1 MISEL
6 DRDGDCSADTESWPD
21 LMASLAG
28 KERASVPL
36 AAGADGYHTAVHD
49 AELNRVIARLGV
61 PRSPEPATRPDP
73 LRELRASSRLGTL
86 ARYGAAVAIAG
97 LAALL
102 VVAWMPDRNAA
113 TASRLA
119 EVAPGSTDSTVQVP
133 EGSARASPRLV
144 FSEAVP
150 GAPGAALPLGIS
162 LVNATSGDAVVLT
175 GLPGGWTV
183 TTGRQSG
190 AAWYVYASEL
200 GDSAIRPARHFTGS
214 ADITVE
220 LLHGARTVDRRALHL
235 EWAGAQPRHAT
246 PAAEAP
252 PVTGAANRQ
261 LSAEELT
268 ALLAR
273 ADDMAARGDLSAAR
287 LLLQR
292 AAEAGDARAAAALSA
307 VDDPSA
313 SAAKSPGTAAHAGLA
328 RDRIE
333 DRDRPATPLP
343 RRARLS
349 GGAPRPPRVDVPRP
363 VVGLSLVRSM

>member
-1 MISEL
+1 M
-6 DRDGDCSADTESWPD
+6 RD
-21 LMASLAG
+21 
-28 KERASVPL
+28 
-36 AAGADGYHTAVHD
+36 
-49 AELNRVIARLGV
+49 
-61 PRSPEPATRPDP
+61 
-73 LRELRASSRLGTL
+73 LRASSRLGMV
-86 ARYGAAVAIAG
+86 ARYGAAVASAG

-113 TASRLA
+113 TAGRLA
-119 EVAPGSTDSTVQVP
+119 EATPASDSTAAEVAEQ
-133 EGSARASPRLV
+133 SMTASPRLV
-144 FSEAVP
+144 FSEAAP

-175 GLPGGWTV
+175 GLPSGWTV
-183 TTGRQSG
+183 TTGRRSG

-200 GDSAIRPARHFTGS
+200 GDSAIRPARRFTGS

-235 EWAGAQPRHAT
+235 EWADAPPSHAT

-261 LSAEELT
+261 LSAGELT

-273 ADDMAARGDLSAAR
+273 ADEMTTRGDLSAAR

-307 VDDPSA
+307 VADPA
-313 SAAKSPGTAAHAGLA
+313 AAAAKPGAGTGLA

-333 DRDRPATPLP
+333 DRDRTATPSP
-343 RRARLS
+343 RRAKLPS
-349 GGAPRPPRVDVPRP
+349 STTKPRVDVPRP
-363 VVGLSLVRSM
+363 VVGLTFFRSM